1 MGKGKIMTAQTV
13 KKILKLGGVLLALWL
28 GVRFLLPV
36 AVPFLVGGLLALAAE
51 PAVVLFQNRLKW
63 RRLPASVLCVS
74 LTLLLLITLL
84 SVLSAAA
91 VRELGAVA
99 KLAPAVGQ
107 TVGQGMAVLE
117 DYLVTLAD
125 RAPDNLRPMLLRTV
139 TDTFQGGNTLVAQVT
154 DRIPGAVANLIGR
167 LSQGVLVIGTG
178 ILAAYMIS
186 ARMPRLRQWFHRN
199 LPQSWRDRVLPALRR
214 AKKTFGCWLK
224 AQLKLMLVTW
234 IVVGVGFLLLGISR
248 GLLWAALV
256 ALVDA
261 VPVLGTG
268 TVLVPW
274 SLIRFLQG
282 DVMQGAGLLIVFAL
296 AWLLR
301 SVLEPRIVGRSLGL
315 DPLISL
321 AAFYV
326 GFKLW
331 GIPGMILAPMAA
343 ALIKS
348 LIDSGLSENSQ
359 IIHKET
365 S

>member
-1 MGKGKIMTAQTV
+1 MTAQTV
-13 KKILKLGGVLLALWL
+13 KKLLKLGGILLVLWL
-28 GVRFLLPV
+28 AVRFLLPV
-36 AVPFLVGGLLALAAE
+36 AVPFLAGGVLALAAE
-51 PAVVLFQNRLKW
+51 PGVRFLQGKLKW
-63 RRLPASVLCVS
+63 RRLPSAALCVS
-74 LTLLLLITLL
+74 LTLLLLMALL
-84 SVLSAAA
+84 SFLGAAA
-91 VRELGAVA
+91 VRELGSVA
-99 KLAPAVGQ
+99 RLAPAVGQ
-107 TVGQGMAVLE
+107 TVGQGMTVLE

-125 RAPDNLRPMLLRTV
+125 RAPDNVRPMLLRTV
-139 TDTFQGGNTLVAQVT
+139 TDTFQDSSALVAQVT
-154 DRIPGAVANLIGR
+154 ERIPGAVANLIGR
-167 LSQGVLVIGTG
+167 LSQGALAVGTG
-178 ILAAYMIS
+178 ILAGYMIS
-186 ARMPRLRQWFHRN
+186 IRLPKIKAWVNSN
-199 LPQSWRDRVLPALRR
+199 LPQSWRERVLPALRR
-214 AKKTFGCWLK
+214 VKKTFGGWLK
-224 AQLKLMLVTW
+224 AQLKLMLMTW
-234 IVVGVGFLLLGISR
+234 IVVGLGFLLIGISR

-282 DVMQGAGLLIVFAL
+282 DPMQGAGLLIIFAL
-296 AWLLR
+296 TWLLR
-301 SVLEPRIVGRSLGL
+301 SVLEPRIVGRSIGL

-326 GFKLW
+326 GFKVW

-348 LIDSGLSENSQ
+348 LIDSGISENSQ